1 MYDVQLIITTF
12 FVYKNIS
19 HRLHI
24 YNIFFYFRSERQR
37 MIKRPFSLEKNNF
50 FEIFGIDIYIER
62 EKIIEALT

>member
-24 YNIFFYFRSERQR
+24 FFYFQSERQR